1 MGEVVLID
9 LFSGVGGFALGLKK
23 AGFNITHHYFSEVD
37 KHAIAVYK
45 YRFKEA
51 EYVGSVEHVSGEAIR
66 EKHPRARIIVCF
78 GFPCQDLSVAGKRRG
93 LAEGTR
99 SGLLNEAVRIVKEVQ
114 PDYYIAENV
123 KGFYSSNSGMDFII
137 ANEFLSYVFSSCPQ
151 YTVEQ
156 QLLNTSW
163 FIPQNRERNYFVGY
177 PRETGYRQI
186 LPLRLSNIK
195 DIQEEAGRDLRE
207 RVQAGENGVSRQPG
221 EASENAN
228 EHECESEYACDQGGV
243 INNKGN
249 IASIDVSTAID
260 ANYHKGLDNHGQ
272 RTHVQSL
279 NGSEINPTIPNGGR
293 GSGTLKHNW
302 DLVEE
307 KTHRAVLTPDRFE
320 KRQNGRRFKEE
331 EEEMF
336 TLNCQDRHG
345 VEEVIKNEMPV
356 ANSVTPDAYITTGK
370 RKRDENGKA
379 VLTSMHER
387 RIRRLT
393 EIECNRLQ
401 GFPDKWCEFGNYDG
415 EIKPVSSTQQ
425 YKQMGNAVSVP
436 VVQAVGRAILNYE
449 DK

>member
-66 EKHPRARIIVCF
+66 KKHPGARIIVCF

-163 FIPQNRERNYFVGY
+163 FIPQNRERTYFVGY

-186 LPLRLSNIK
+186 LPLRLSDIK

-221 EASENAN
+221 EASKNAN

-243 INNKGN
+243 EVLNPKGQKVN
-249 IASIDVSTAID
+249 QKVAGTLTGGGNS
-260 ANYHKGLDNHGQ
+260 GGNHSDMTLIKE
-272 RTHVQSL
+272 RTHVQSPIEFNRKEGAVKSIETDSCL
-279 NGSEINPTIPNGGR
+279 NSSDWRGINRNQSTNAVVTGGDKVVIER
-293 GSGTLKHNW
+293 L
-302 DLVEE
+302 
-307 KTHRAVLTPDRFE
+307 THRAVLTPDRFE

-336 TLNCQDRHG
+336 TLNCQDKHG
-345 VEEVIKNEMPV
+345 VE
-356 ANSVTPDAYITTGK
+356 SVND
-370 RKRDENGKA
+370 
-379 VLTSMHER
+379 R

-415 EIKPVSSTQQ
+415 EVKPVSSTQQ

-449 DK
+449 EK